1 MSNIN
6 PSLADV
12 TGKSPHSAIH
22 VDLDEEHN
30 PPSFRSVMVRAPA
43 RLHLGFL
50 DPTGSGGR
58 RFGSLGLAIDNPKTK
73 LTVAMASSF
82 SAHGPDADRAL
93 LAAHRFGTAFA
104 PDIKFCVEVEKA
116 IPQHA
121 GLGSGTQLAL
131 AVGAAVLKL
140 AGRPISGAELA
151 GQAERGARS
160 GIGIAAFEHGGFIV
174 DAGKSSD
181 PKRAHLPPPVVMR
194 APFPETWRI
203 LLILADKAE
212 GVHGDAEAAAFASL
226 PPFGE
231 ARAAHV
237 CKLVLM
243 KLTPALLETDI
254 VAFGAALTEIQEIVG
269 AHFAAAQGGSAWS
282 SPAVGRLARR
292 LKDAGAVGIG
302 QSSWGPTGFAFAES
316 EDAAKRLYRTFVG
329 EAKSEG
335 LRLMIVTG
343 RNSGATVDSV
353 FS

>member
-12 TGKSPHSAIH
+12 TGKSALSGIR
-22 VDLDEEHN
+22 VKLEDERD
-30 PPSFRSVMVRAPA
+30 PPSFRAVLVRAPA

-58 RFGSLGLAIDNPKTK
+58 RFGSLGLAIDDPKTK

-82 SAHGPDADRAL
+82 SAHGPEADRAL

-104 PDIKFCVEVEKA
+104 PDLKFCVEVEKA

-131 AVGAAVLKL
+131 AVGAAIQKL
-140 AGRPISGAELA
+140 SGRPISGAELA
-151 GQAERGARS
+151 AHAERGARS
-160 GIGIAAFEHGGFIV
+160 GIGIAAFERGGFIV
-174 DAGKSSD
+174 DAGKSDAPS
-181 PKRAHLPPPVVMR
+181 RAHLPPPVVMR
-194 APFPETWRI
+194 VPFPDAWRVV
-203 LLILADKAE
+203 LILADKME

-243 KLTPALLETDI
+243 KLAPALHEADI
-254 VAFGAALTEIQEIVG
+254 AAFGSAITEIQEIVG

-282 SPAVGRLARR
+282 SPAVGRIARR

-329 EAKSEG
+329 EAKSDG
-335 LRLMIVTG
+335 LRLLIVKG
-343 RNSGATVDSV
+343 RNSGATVDSI